1 MRHLRNSDQEQAEG
15 RASRG
20 RRFAGGPSADILSR
34 RNALPYYA
42 KKRASARRGRV
53 LRGILAGVAV
63 LLVAAVVGV
72 WGYIISINGKL
83 GAGVSSEL
91 RSVLTETKYNE
102 PFYMLLLGV
111 DKDEER
117 TQDSQ
122 YGADSSNYR
131 TDTII
136 LARMDPQNK
145 KVTLVSIPR
154 DTYVDLGVN
163 GKQKINAAYSYGGAA
178 YATKVVSEF
187 AGVSISHYAEVDM
200 DGFAAIVD
208 QVGGVT
214 VDLPVDVKDPDY
226 TGLDLPAGE
235 NTLDG
240 QTAALLGRTRHAYDN
255 YGGGDFYR
263 AANQRMLIGAVTK
276 KVLSSDP
283 ITMANTVSTMAGYVT
298 TDLDVSSIAGLASQF
313 IGMDVD
319 EDIYSGLCPT
329 TAKYMNDLW
338 YEICDT
344 AAWKVMMDR
353 VDQGLPPY
361 SDASQDTTAGVA
373 GSVGKSSGG
382 DSVTASSASEEPV
395 YSGNVSVL
403 NASGKN
409 GAAGNAANKL
419 VGAGF
424 SAIAGNADSNSDT
437 TRVIYN
443 ASSSAKARGAA
454 RTLGLDDSIIEEN
467 DGSWNSSV
475 DVVVVLGSDYKS

>member
-1 MRHLRNSDQEQAEG
+1 
-15 RASRG
+15 
-20 RRFAGGPSADILSR
+20 
-34 RNALPYYA
+34 
-42 KKRASARRGRV
+42 
-53 LRGILAGVAV
+53 
-63 LLVAAVVGV
+63 
-72 WGYIISINGKL
+72 
-83 GAGVSSEL
+83 
-91 RSVLTETKYNE
+91 
-102 PFYMLLLGV
+102 
-111 DKDEER
+111 
-117 TQDSQ
+117 
-122 YGADSSNYR
+122 
-131 TDTII
+131 
-136 LARMDPQNK
+136 
-145 KVTLVSIPR
+145 
-154 DTYVDLGVN
+154 
-163 GKQKINAAYSYGGAA
+163 
-178 YATKVVSEF
+178 
-187 AGVSISHYAEVDM
+187 M

-283 ITMANTVSTMAGYVT
+283 ITMVNTVSTMAGYVT

-329 TAKYMNDLW
+329 TAKYINDLW

-382 DSVTASSASEEPV
+382 DSDTASSASEGPV

-424 SAIAGNADSNSDT
+424 SAMAGNADSNSDT